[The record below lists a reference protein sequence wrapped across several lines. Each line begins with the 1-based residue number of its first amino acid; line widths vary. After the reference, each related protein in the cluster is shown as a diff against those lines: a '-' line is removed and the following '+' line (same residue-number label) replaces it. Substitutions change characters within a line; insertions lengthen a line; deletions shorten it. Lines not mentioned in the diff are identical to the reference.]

1 MVRCLSL
8 TAERD
13 ADKLADIR
21 RYADYADA
29 VEIRLDL
36 CQSKD
41 ADAVRSLCRAASVPV
56 ILHPGGLSE
65 TADGRSALKHLLD
78 LDLAYI
84 ELPFDQPADFI
95 REKAARMQFR
105 LIRTIQD
112 VLHVPFSRLEHI
124 LVSIVEEGDIP
135 KLECSPQGSREALQ
149 LLKLC
154 DRLKGFEEKIVY
166 GRGAFGFFTRTM
178 PWRCGSRFVYAEA
191 GTEEK
196 HAGSITPRE
205 LEEVYR
211 ISRHGEKTLLFGIIG
226 NPVMHTQSPLLH
238 NGWFASEGLDALYL
252 PFPVDDVDAFME
264 MAELAGI
271 RGFSVTIPH
280 KESII
285 EHMDLLS
292 EGVRRMGSC
301 NTAVKTRDGW
311 YGSNTDLQGFL
322 DPLEADMEKGG
333 IERALVIGAG
343 GAARTVVF
351 ALRERGIAVTIANRT
366 VEKAQCLAQETD
378 SAWSDLEAVSSGA
391 SFDLVVQ
398 TTSVGMEPDVDGDPL
413 PDFRFQ
419 GSETVYDIIYTPE
432 KTRFLERAEAAGCR
446 IIGGKRMLRA
456 QAELQF
462 RQFREICSLW
472 A

>member
-1 MVRCLSL
+1 MLRCLSL

-13 ADKLADIR
+13 TDKLSDIR
-21 RYADYADA
+21 QYADCTDA

-36 CQSKD
+36 CQSKN
-41 ADAVRSLCRAASVPV
+41 AETVRSLCRAASVPV
-56 ILHPGGLSE
+56 ILHAGGLFE
-65 TADGRSALKHLLD
+65 TAEGYSALEHLIHPD
-78 LDLAYI
+78 LSYI
-84 ELPFDQPADFI
+84 ELPWDQPTDFI
-95 REKAARMQFR
+95 REKAERMKVR

-112 VLHVPFSRLEHI
+112 VLNVPLSRLEHT
-124 LVSIVEEGDIP
+124 LTSIVAEGDLP
-135 KLECSPQGSREALQ
+135 KLECSPRGSREALQ

-154 DRLKGFEEKIVY
+154 DSLKGFEEKIVY

-178 PWRCGSRFVYAEA
+178 PWRCGSRFVYTEA
-191 GTEEK
+191 GAGVK

-211 ISRHGEKTLLFGIIG
+211 ISSHGEKTLLFGIIG

-238 NGWFASEGLDALYL
+238 NGWFAMEGFDALYL
-252 PFPVDDVDAFME
+252 PFPVDDVGAFME

-285 EHMDLLS
+285 EHMELLS
-292 EGVRRMGSC
+292 NGVRRMGSC

-322 DPLEADMEKGG
+322 DPLEADVEKGG
-333 IERALVIGAG
+333 IEKALVIGAG

-366 VEKAQCLAQETD
+366 VEKARYLAQETD
-378 SAWSDLEAVSSGA
+378 SAWSDLKAVSSDA

-398 TTSVGMEPDVDGDPL
+398 TTSVGMEPDVEGDPL
-413 PDFRFQ
+413 PDFRFV